1 VYIPS
6 RGDVIWL
13 DFDRQ
18 VGYEQA
24 GCRPA
29 FVVSPLKYNQK
40 SNLALICPIT
50 SKIKGW
56 KFEVLLFDM
65 KTMGVIL
72 SDQLK
77 SLDWKARGVEFI
89 EQAPDAVVEEVLAK
103 LESLVNEAEFSLMV
117 SDAFQ
122 RQGLG
127 TEVLRQPI
135 QVGRDE
141 RLERITAD
149 ILPENE
155 AMQRVAEKVGFSL
168 QRESGLIKAEIVLNL
183 PNLGH

>member
-1 VYIPS
+1 
-6 RGDVIWL
+6 
-13 DFDRQ
+13 
-18 VGYEQA
+18 
-24 GCRPA
+24 
-29 FVVSPLKYNQK
+29 
-40 SNLALICPIT
+40 
-50 SKIKGW
+50 
-56 KFEVLLFDM
+56 
-65 KTMGVIL
+65 
-72 SDQLK
+72 
-77 SLDWKARGVEFI
+77 
-89 EQAPDAVVEEVLAK
+89 
-103 LESLVNEAEFSLMV
+103 MV

-183 PNLGH
+183 PN